1 MELLGDV
8 YKKSNASDCYVFKV
22 RISVIIKPSLA
33 FENKNTV
40 DHTVDCQRIFISFE
54 NGLSDFLVYSQINGI
69 RNRPGLNSSR

>member
-22 RISVIIKPSLA
+22 KTSVILKPSLA
-33 FENKNTV
+33 FENENTV

-54 NGLSDFLVYSQINGI
+54 NELRNFLVYPQINGI
-69 RNRPGLNSSR
+69 RNRPGLNNAR